1 MAETATRRPK
11 VVLEERFDLPRGGA
25 LHLAT
30 YEIPSN
36 LVLYLQC
43 RGFASATM
51 VARVIDHRERAVR
64 VGRVALFN
72 DLLDLDGYDPPVR
85 DELTRWQKRN
95 KNRVLATHVLLRS
108 RIVAMGIQMASLAL
122 GEHLVTYS
130 RVADFDGVLR
140 GSVPG
145 WARATG

>member
-1 MAETATRRPK
+1 MVETLTRRPR

-30 YEIPSN
+30 YELPSN

-43 RGFASATM
+43 RGFASASM
-51 VARVIDHRERAVR
+51 VTRVIDHRERAIR
-64 VGRVALFN
+64 LGRVALFN
-72 DLLDLDGYDPPVR
+72 DLLDLEGYDPPVR

-95 KNRVLATHVLLRS
+95 KEKVMTTHVLLRS

-122 GEHLVTYS
+122 GQHLVTYS

-140 GSVPG
+140 GWVPG
-145 WARATG
+145 WSRA

>member
-1 MAETATRRPK
+1 MVETLTRRPK
-11 VVLEERFDLPRGGA
+11 VVFSERFDLPRGGV

-30 YEIPSN
+30 YELPSN

-43 RGFASATM
+43 RGFASASM

-64 VGRVALFN
+64 LGRVALFN
-72 DLLDLDGYDPPVR
+72 DLLDLEGYDPPVR
-85 DELTRWQKRN
+85 DELTRWQKRH
-95 KNRVLATHVLLRS
+95 KESVMTTHILLRS

-130 RVADFDGVLR
+130 RVADFDAVLR
-140 GSVPG
+140 GWVPG
-145 WARATG
+145 WARA